1 MSQKANEDAF
11 NALHALVTEE
21 LTARLKG
28 GEACSTQDLK
38 AAIDWLHKNNI
49 TGVASEGS
57 PLAALLREIP
67 LEVDAEMV
75 DNVTR

>member
-1 MSQKANEDAF
+1 MSQKANEEAF
-11 NALHALVTEE
+11 NELHALVTNE
-21 LTARLKG
+21 LTSRLKSG
-28 GEACSTQDLK
+28 MDCSTQDLK

-67 LEVDAEMV
+67 VDIDEEAV
-75 DNVTR
+75 DRVTQ